1 MFKKIMSIIL
11 IIIIVLS
18 FKLLVI
24 NNFYVPKEFYWNSF
38 DFNFKEREYFL
49 EWEDGC
55 KIIEIGKRGKYYY
68 GRVIS
73 GGITL
78 YKPGEYDYSN
88 CEDEY
93 FLIDDSNG
101 LDINIYYKNKEDIL
115 KVIKKYKPKEP
126 YKFFM
131 FSILRLLFILIKKEL
146 IFLKIKIKSNRCCKR
161 QRLFFSYITYS
172 LNF

>member
-18 FKLLVI
+18 FKLFVI

-78 YKPGEYDYSN
+78 YKPGEYDYSK

-131 FSILRLLFILIKKEL
+131 FSILR
-146 IFLKIKIKSNRCCKR
+146 
-161 QRLFFSYITYS
+161 
-172 LNF
+172 

>member
-24 NNFYVPKEFYWNSF
+24 NNFYVPKEFYWDSF

-78 YKPGEYDYSN
+78 YKPGEYDYSK

-131 FSILRLLFILIKKEL
+131 FSILR
-146 IFLKIKIKSNRCCKR
+146 
-161 QRLFFSYITYS
+161 
-172 LNF
+172 

>member
-78 YKPGEYDYSN
+78 YKPGEYDYSK

-115 KVIKKYKPKEP
+115 KVIKKYKPKES

-131 FSILRLLFILIKKEL
+131 FSILR
-146 IFLKIKIKSNRCCKR
+146 
-161 QRLFFSYITYS
+161 
-172 LNF
+172 

>member
-1 MFKKIMSIIL
+1 MFKKIMPIIL

-24 NNFYVPKEFYWNSF
+24 NNFYVPKEFYWDRF
-38 DFNFKEREYFL
+38 DFNFKKREYFL
-49 EWEDGC
+49 EWKDGC
-55 KIIEIGKRGKYYY
+55 KIIEIGKKGKYYY

-78 YKPGEYDYSN
+78 YKPGEYDYSK

-131 FSILRLLFILIKKEL
+131 FSILR
-146 IFLKIKIKSNRCCKR
+146 
-161 QRLFFSYITYS
+161 
-172 LNF
+172 

>member
-1 MFKKIMSIIL
+1 MFKKIMPIIL

-24 NNFYVPKEFYWNSF
+24 NNFYVPKEFYWDRF
-38 DFNFKEREYFL
+38 DFNFKKREYFL

-78 YKPGEYDYSN
+78 YKPGEYDYSK

-115 KVIKKYKPKEP
+115 KVIKKYKTKEP

-131 FSILRLLFILIKKEL
+131 FSILG
-146 IFLKIKIKSNRCCKR
+146 
-161 QRLFFSYITYS
+161 
-172 LNF
+172 

>member
-24 NNFYVPKEFYWNSF
+24 NNFYVPKEFYWDRF

-49 EWEDGC
+49 EWKDGC
-55 KIIEIGKRGKYYY
+55 KIIEIGKKGKYYY

-78 YKPGEYDYSN
+78 YKPGEYDYSK

-131 FSILRLLFILIKKEL
+131 FSILR
-146 IFLKIKIKSNRCCKR
+146 
-161 QRLFFSYITYS
+161 
-172 LNF
+172 

>member
-78 YKPGEYDYSN
+78 YKPGEYDYSK

-131 FSILRLLFILIKKEL
+131 FSILG
-146 IFLKIKIKSNRCCKR
+146 
-161 QRLFFSYITYS
+161 
-172 LNF
+172 

>member
-1 MFKKIMSIIL
+1 MFKKIMPIIL

-24 NNFYVPKEFYWNSF
+24 NNFYVPKEFYWDSF

-55 KIIEIGKRGKYYY
+55 KIIEIGKRDKYYY

-78 YKPGEYDYSN
+78 YKPGEYDYSK

-93 FLIDDSNG
+93 FLIDSSKSLSLNLS
-101 LDINIYYKNKEDIL
+101 LDGGIYYKKKEDVLNITKEY
-115 KVIKKYKPKEP
+115 KVKKSYE
-126 YKFFM
+126 FFI
-131 FSILRLLFILIKKEL
+131 FSILRW
-146 IFLKIKIKSNRCCKR
+146 
-161 QRLFFSYITYS
+161 
-172 LNF
+172 

>member
-1 MFKKIMSIIL
+1 MFKKIMPIIL

-24 NNFYVPKEFYWNSF
+24 NNFYVPKEFYWDSF

-78 YKPGEYDYSN
+78 YKPGEYDYSK

-101 LDINIYYKNKEDIL
+101 LDINIYYKNREDIL

-131 FSILRLLFILIKKEL
+131 FSILR
-146 IFLKIKIKSNRCCKR
+146 
-161 QRLFFSYITYS
+161 
-172 LNF
+172 

>member
-1 MFKKIMSIIL
+1 MLKKIMPIIL

-18 FKLLVI
+18 FKLFVI
-24 NNFYVPKEFYWNSF
+24 NNFYVPKEFYWDRF
-38 DFNFKEREYFL
+38 DFNFKKREYFL

-55 KIIEIGKRGKYYY
+55 KIIEIGKRGKHYY

-78 YKPGEYDYSN
+78 YKPGEYDYSK

-131 FSILRLLFILIKKEL
+131 FSILR
-146 IFLKIKIKSNRCCKR
+146 
-161 QRLFFSYITYS
+161 
-172 LNF
+172 

>member
-24 NNFYVPKEFYWNSF
+24 NNFYVPKEFYWDRF
-38 DFNFKEREYFL
+38 DFNFKKREYFL

-78 YKPGEYDYSN
+78 YKPGEYDYSK

-131 FSILRLLFILIKKEL
+131 FSILR
-146 IFLKIKIKSNRCCKR
+146 
-161 QRLFFSYITYS
+161 
-172 LNF
+172 

>member
-1 MFKKIMSIIL
+1 MFKKIMPIIL

-24 NNFYVPKEFYWNSF
+24 NNFYVPKEFYWDSF

-78 YKPGEYDYSN
+78 YKPGEYDYSK

-93 FLIDDSNG
+93 FLIDSSKSLSLNLS
-101 LDINIYYKNKEDIL
+101 LDGGIYYKKKEDVLNITKEY
-115 KVIKKYKPKEP
+115 KVKKSYE
-126 YKFFM
+126 FFI
-131 FSILRLLFILIKKEL
+131 FSILRW
-146 IFLKIKIKSNRCCKR
+146 
-161 QRLFFSYITYS
+161 
-172 LNF
+172 

>member
-78 YKPGEYDYSN
+78 YKPGEYDYSK

-115 KVIKKYKPKEP
+115 KIIKKYKPKEP
-126 YKFFM
+126 YKFFL
-131 FSILRLLFILIKKEL
+131 FSILR
-146 IFLKIKIKSNRCCKR
+146 
-161 QRLFFSYITYS
+161 
-172 LNF
+172 

>member
-55 KIIEIGKRGKYYY
+55 KIMEIGKRGKYYY

-78 YKPGEYDYSN
+78 YKPGEYDYSK

-131 FSILRLLFILIKKEL
+131 FSILR
-146 IFLKIKIKSNRCCKR
+146 
-161 QRLFFSYITYS
+161 
-172 LNF
+172 

>member
-1 MFKKIMSIIL
+1 MLKKIMPIIL

-18 FKLLVI
+18 FKLFVI
-24 NNFYVPKEFYWNSF
+24 NNFYVPKEFYWDRF

-55 KIIEIGKRGKYYY
+55 KIIEIGKRGKHYY

-78 YKPGEYDYSN
+78 YKPGEYDYSK

-115 KVIKKYKPKEP
+115 KIIKKYKPKEP

-131 FSILRLLFILIKKEL
+131 FSILR
-146 IFLKIKIKSNRCCKR
+146 
-161 QRLFFSYITYS
+161 
-172 LNF
+172 

>member
-1 MFKKIMSIIL
+1 MLKKIMPIIL

-18 FKLLVI
+18 FKLFVI
-24 NNFYVPKEFYWNSF
+24 NNFYVPKEFYWDRF
-38 DFNFKEREYFL
+38 DFNFKKREYFL

-55 KIIEIGKRGKYYY
+55 KIIEIGKKGKYYY

-78 YKPGEYDYSN
+78 YKPGEYDYSK

-101 LDINIYYKNKEDIL
+101 LDRNIYYKNKEDIL
-115 KVIKKYKPKEP
+115 KVIKKYKTKEP

-131 FSILRLLFILIKKEL
+131 FSILG
-146 IFLKIKIKSNRCCKR
+146 
-161 QRLFFSYITYS
+161 
-172 LNF
+172 

>member
-1 MFKKIMSIIL
+1 MFKKIMPIIL

-24 NNFYVPKEFYWNSF
+24 NNFYVPKEFYWDSF

-55 KIIEIGKRGKYYY
+55 KIIEIGKKGKYYY

-78 YKPGEYDYSN
+78 YKPGEYDYSK

-101 LDINIYYKNKEDIL
+101 LDINIYYKNREDIL

-131 FSILRLLFILIKKEL
+131 FSILR
-146 IFLKIKIKSNRCCKR
+146 
-161 QRLFFSYITYS
+161 
-172 LNF
+172 

>member
-1 MFKKIMSIIL
+1 MFKKIMPIIL

-24 NNFYVPKEFYWNSF
+24 NNFYVPKEFYWDSF

-55 KIIEIGKRGKYYY
+55 KIIEIGKRGKHYY

-78 YKPGEYDYSN
+78 YKPGEYDYSK

-115 KVIKKYKPKEP
+115 KIIKKYKPKEP

-131 FSILRLLFILIKKEL
+131 FSILR
-146 IFLKIKIKSNRCCKR
+146 
-161 QRLFFSYITYS
+161 
-172 LNF
+172 

>member
-1 MFKKIMSIIL
+1 MFKKIMPIIL

-18 FKLLVI
+18 FKLFVI
-24 NNFYVPKEFYWNSF
+24 NNFYVPKEFYWDRF
-38 DFNFKEREYFL
+38 DFNFKKREYFL

-78 YKPGEYDYSN
+78 YKPGEYDYSK

-93 FLIDDSNG
+93 FLIDSSKSLSLNLS
-101 LDINIYYKNKEDIL
+101 LDGGIYYKKKEDVLNITKEY
-115 KVIKKYKPKEP
+115 KVKKSYE
-126 YKFFM
+126 FFI
-131 FSILRLLFILIKKEL
+131 FSILRW
-146 IFLKIKIKSNRCCKR
+146 
-161 QRLFFSYITYS
+161 
-172 LNF
+172 

>member
-1 MFKKIMSIIL
+1 MFKKIMPIIL

-78 YKPGEYDYSN
+78 YKPGEYDYSK

-93 FLIDDSNG
+93 FLIDSSKSLSLNLS
-101 LDINIYYKNKEDIL
+101 LDGGIYYKKKEDVLNITKEY
-115 KVIKKYKPKEP
+115 KVKKP
-126 YKFFM
+126 YEFFI
-131 FSILRLLFILIKKEL
+131 FSILRW
-146 IFLKIKIKSNRCCKR
+146 
-161 QRLFFSYITYS
+161 
-172 LNF
+172 

>member
-1 MFKKIMSIIL
+1 MLKKIIKTLEIRFSIEKKAFLKIIKIFFLLVIL
-11 IIIIVLS
+11 
-18 FKLLVI
+18 KLLI
-24 NNFYVPKEFYWNSF
+24 NNFYVPKEFYWDRF
-38 DFNFKEREYFL
+38 DFKLKKREYFL

-78 YKPGEYDYSN
+78 YKPGEYDYSK

-101 LDINIYYKNKEDIL
+101 LDRNIYYKNKEDIL

-131 FSILRLLFILIKKEL
+131 FSILR
-146 IFLKIKIKSNRCCKR
+146 
-161 QRLFFSYITYS
+161 
-172 LNF
+172 

>member
-1 MFKKIMSIIL
+1 MFKKIMPIIL

-24 NNFYVPKEFYWNSF
+24 NNFYVPKEFYWDRF
-38 DFNFKEREYFL
+38 DFNFKKREYFL

-78 YKPGEYDYSN
+78 YKPGEYDYSK

-131 FSILRLLFILIKKEL
+131 FSILR
-146 IFLKIKIKSNRCCKR
+146 
-161 QRLFFSYITYS
+161 
-172 LNF
+172 

>member
-1 MFKKIMSIIL
+1 MLKKIMPIIL

-18 FKLLVI
+18 FKLFVI
-24 NNFYVPKEFYWNSF
+24 NNFYVPKEFYWDRF

-78 YKPGEYDYSN
+78 YKPGEYDYSK

-131 FSILRLLFILIKKEL
+131 FSILR
-146 IFLKIKIKSNRCCKR
+146 
-161 QRLFFSYITYS
+161 
-172 LNF
+172 

>member
-1 MFKKIMSIIL
+1 MLKKIIKTLEIRFSIEKESFLDIFLKIIKIFFLLVIL
-11 IIIIVLS
+11 
-18 FKLLVI
+18 KLLI
-24 NNFYVPKEFYWNSF
+24 NNFYVPKEFYWDRF
-38 DFNFKEREYFL
+38 DFNFKKREYFL

-55 KIIEIGKRGKYYY
+55 KIIEIGKKGKYYY

-73 GGITL
+73 GEITL
-78 YKPGEYDYSN
+78 YKPGEYDYSK

-131 FSILRLLFILIKKEL
+131 FSILR
-146 IFLKIKIKSNRCCKR
+146 
-161 QRLFFSYITYS
+161 
-172 LNF
+172 

>member
-1 MFKKIMSIIL
+1 MFKKIMPIIL

-24 NNFYVPKEFYWNSF
+24 NNFYVPKEFYWDSF

-55 KIIEIGKRGKYYY
+55 KIIEIGKRGKHYY

-78 YKPGEYDYSN
+78 YKPGEYDYSK

-93 FLIDDSNG
+93 FLIDSSKSLSLNLS
-101 LDINIYYKNKEDIL
+101 LDGGIYYKKKEDVLNITKEY
-115 KVIKKYKPKEP
+115 KVKKP
-126 YKFFM
+126 YEFFI
-131 FSILRLLFILIKKEL
+131 FSILRW
-146 IFLKIKIKSNRCCKR
+146 
-161 QRLFFSYITYS
+161 
-172 LNF
+172 

>member
-55 KIIEIGKRGKYYY
+55 KIIEIGKRGKHYY

-78 YKPGEYDYSN
+78 YKPGEYDYSK

-101 LDINIYYKNKEDIL
+101 LDINIYYKNREDIL

-131 FSILRLLFILIKKEL
+131 FSILR
-146 IFLKIKIKSNRCCKR
+146 
-161 QRLFFSYITYS
+161 
-172 LNF
+172 

>member
-1 MFKKIMSIIL
+1 MLKKIMPIIL

-18 FKLLVI
+18 FKLFVI
-24 NNFYVPKEFYWNSF
+24 NNFYVPKEFYWDRF
-38 DFNFKEREYFL
+38 DFNFKKREYFL

-78 YKPGEYDYSN
+78 YKPGEYDYSK

-115 KVIKKYKPKEP
+115 KIIKKYKPKEP

-131 FSILRLLFILIKKEL
+131 FSILW
-146 IFLKIKIKSNRCCKR
+146 
-161 QRLFFSYITYS
+161 
-172 LNF
+172 

>member
-1 MFKKIMSIIL
+1 MFKKIMPIIL

-24 NNFYVPKEFYWNSF
+24 NNFYVPKEFYWDSF

-78 YKPGEYDYSN
+78 YKPGEYDYSK

-93 FLIDDSNG
+93 FLIDSSKSLSLNLS
-101 LDINIYYKNKEDIL
+101 LDGGIYYK
-115 KVIKKYKPKEP
+115 KKKD
-126 YKFFM
+126 
-131 FSILRLLFILIKKEL
+131 
-146 IFLKIKIKSNRCCKR
+146 
-161 QRLFFSYITYS
+161 
-172 LNF
+172 

>member
-24 NNFYVPKEFYWNSF
+24 NNFYVPKEFYWDSF

-55 KIIEIGKRGKYYY
+55 KIIEIGKRGKHYY

-78 YKPGEYDYSN
+78 YKPGEYDYSK

-115 KVIKKYKPKEP
+115 KIIKKYKPKEP

-131 FSILRLLFILIKKEL
+131 FSILR
-146 IFLKIKIKSNRCCKR
+146 
-161 QRLFFSYITYS
+161 
-172 LNF
+172 

>member
-1 MFKKIMSIIL
+1 MLKKIMPIIL

-18 FKLLVI
+18 FKLFVI
-24 NNFYVPKEFYWNSF
+24 NNFYVPKEFYWDRF
-38 DFNFKEREYFL
+38 DFNFKKREYFL

-55 KIIEIGKRGKYYY
+55 KIIEIGKKGKYYY

-78 YKPGEYDYSN
+78 YKPGEYDYSK

-131 FSILRLLFILIKKEL
+131 FSILR
-146 IFLKIKIKSNRCCKR
+146 
-161 QRLFFSYITYS
+161 
-172 LNF
+172 

>member
-1 MFKKIMSIIL
+1 MLKKIIETLKIRFFIEKENFPDIL
-11 IIIIVLS
+11 LKIMKIS
-18 FKLLVI
+18 FLLVILKLLI
-24 NNFYVPKEFYWNSF
+24 NNFYVPKEFYWDRF
-38 DFNFKEREYFL
+38 DFNFKKREYFL

-55 KIIEIGKRGKYYY
+55 KIIEIGKRGKHYY

-78 YKPGEYDYSN
+78 YKPGEYDYSK

-101 LDINIYYKNKEDIL
+101 LDINIYYKNREDIL

-131 FSILRLLFILIKKEL
+131 FSILR
-146 IFLKIKIKSNRCCKR
+146 
-161 QRLFFSYITYS
+161 
-172 LNF
+172 

>member
-24 NNFYVPKEFYWNSF
+24 NNFYVPKEFYWDRF
-38 DFNFKEREYFL
+38 DFNFKKREYFL

-55 KIIEIGKRGKYYY
+55 KIIEIGKKGKYYY

-78 YKPGEYDYSN
+78 YKPGEYDYSK

-131 FSILRLLFILIKKEL
+131 FSILR
-146 IFLKIKIKSNRCCKR
+146 
-161 QRLFFSYITYS
+161 
-172 LNF
+172 

>member
-1 MFKKIMSIIL
+1 MLKKIMPIVL

-24 NNFYVPKEFYWNSF
+24 NNFYVPKEFYWDRF

-49 EWEDGC
+49 EWKDGC
-55 KIIEIGKRGKYYY
+55 KIIEIGKKGKYYY

-78 YKPGEYDYSN
+78 YKPGEYDYSK

-101 LDINIYYKNKEDIL
+101 LDINIYYKNREDIL

-131 FSILRLLFILIKKEL
+131 FSILR
-146 IFLKIKIKSNRCCKR
+146 
-161 QRLFFSYITYS
+161 
-172 LNF
+172 

>member
-24 NNFYVPKEFYWNSF
+24 NNFYVPKEFYWDRF
-38 DFNFKEREYFL
+38 DFNFKKREYFL

-55 KIIEIGKRGKYYY
+55 KIIEIGKKGKYYY

-78 YKPGEYDYSN
+78 YKPGEYDYSK

-101 LDINIYYKNKEDIL
+101 LDINIYYKNREDIL

-131 FSILRLLFILIKKEL
+131 FSILR
-146 IFLKIKIKSNRCCKR
+146 
-161 QRLFFSYITYS
+161 
-172 LNF
+172 

>member
-1 MFKKIMSIIL
+1 MLKKIMPIIL

-18 FKLLVI
+18 FKLFVI
-24 NNFYVPKEFYWNSF
+24 NNFYVPKEFYWDRF
-38 DFNFKEREYFL
+38 DFNFKKREYFL

-78 YKPGEYDYSN
+78 YKPGEYDYSK

-126 YKFFM
+126 YKLFM
-131 FSILRLLFILIKKEL
+131 FSILR
-146 IFLKIKIKSNRCCKR
+146 
-161 QRLFFSYITYS
+161 
-172 LNF
+172 

>member
-78 YKPGEYDYSN
+78 YKPGEYDYSK
-88 CEDEY
+88 CEEEY

-101 LDINIYYKNKEDIL
+101 LDINIYYKNREDIL

-131 FSILRLLFILIKKEL
+131 FSILR
-146 IFLKIKIKSNRCCKR
+146 
-161 QRLFFSYITYS
+161 
-172 LNF
+172 